1 MLPAHR
7 HWATRH
13 DALIQA
19 YIMVQKRV
27 KLCARRMATCNY
39 HDHAQPCQT
48 QKHNTLTFIQNFP
61 THTCDIK
68 KSAFSKHLLP

>member
-48 QKHNTLTFIQNFP
+48 QKHNTHTFIQNFP

-68 KSAFSKHLLP
+68 KSAFSKPLLP